1 MADTVDLNNLTEY
14 EQGDDA
20 LSRGVKNLA
29 DIVRASKH
37 VIVFTGAG
45 ISTSASIPDF
55 RSPKGVGTHPLSIA
69 LFTAHSF
76 DARFFV
82 CRLSLSFVQCLFHV
96 SLSGVYFPCVVAQ
109 INKLF

>member
-37 VIVFTGAG
+37 VIVFTGA
-45 ISTSASIPDF
+45 
-55 RSPKGVGTHPLSIA
+55 GTHPLSIA